1 MGDKTK
7 KKSVT
12 IFRIA
17 AVAFAVMLVISA
29 VMLVREL
36 RQSKM
41 EAQTF
46 SELAALRLPREETAL
61 RTSTDPAKKPVS
73 TPTPTLDSTPTW
85 IEVQISPV
93 MPAATLTTGEPV
105 GEGDPTGEPPVEDQP
120 TENPPA
126 EELPTENPPVEAP
139 LTEQAPADPTPLQ
152 RYLPLYELNPDFFG
166 WITIEDTRIDYPV
179 MYNARNP
186 LAYLGHDFYGQFSY
200 AGVPFLDSDCDP
212 NGNFYLVYGH
222 RMNDG
227 AMFSDLVKYEE
238 SDFWETH
245 PTFSFD
251 TLYEERTYEVV
262 LAIKAR
268 VLNREERNGFRYY
281 NYTSLDTEAEF
292 EEYMDQARELACYDT
307 GVEVSYGDE
316 LLVLSTC
323 YHYTTNGRFVLIAKR
338 ITD

>member
-17 AVAFAVMLVISA
+17 AVAFAVLLVVSA

-36 RQSKM
+36 RQSKE

-46 SELAALRLPREETAL
+46 SELAALRLPREEISTQSV
-61 RTSTDPAKKPVS
+61 TSSAA
-73 TPTPTLDSTPTW
+73 TPTATAIESGPAGPIQIEIADLSDEQAKGPEEEIPVEETPTA
-85 IEVQISPV
+85 EAPSEEAQVEDTPTDET
-93 MPAATLTTGEPV
+93 PDEPV
-105 GEGDPTGEPPVEDQP
+105 
-120 TENPPA
+120 
-126 EELPTENPPVEAP
+126 P
-139 LTEQAPADPTPLQ
+139 LE
-152 RYLPLYELNPDFFG
+152 RYLPLYELNHDFFG

-179 MYNARNP
+179 MFNAKNP
-186 LAYLGHDFYGQFSY
+186 LAYLGHDFYGKVSY

-212 NGNFYLVYGH
+212 NGDFYLVYGH
-222 RMNDG
+222 RMNSG
-227 AMFSDLVKYEE
+227 AMFSDLVKYEK

-262 LAIKAR
+262 MAIKAR
-268 VLNREERNGFRYY
+268 VLNRGEKNGFRYY
-281 NYTSLDTEAEF
+281 NYTSLDTEEEF
-292 EEYMDQARELACYDT
+292 EEFMDQARELSCYDT
-307 GVEVSYGDE
+307 GVEATYGDE